1 MCGGVEDVG
10 CVEGR
15 GEGEG
20 EMRVGKVDR
29 LKREEDGGREK
40 Q

>member
-1 MCGGVEDVG
+1 MCGCVEDVG

-20 EMRVGKVDR
+20 EMRVGKVDK
-29 LKREEDGGREK
+29 LKREEDGGRGE